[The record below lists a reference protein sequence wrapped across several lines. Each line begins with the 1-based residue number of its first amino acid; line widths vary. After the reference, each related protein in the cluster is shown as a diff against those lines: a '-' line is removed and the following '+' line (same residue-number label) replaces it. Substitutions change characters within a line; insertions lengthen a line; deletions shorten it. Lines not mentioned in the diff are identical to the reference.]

1 LCISLVQFTG
11 SLTTTAGQDQEK
23 KEKGLMNKAL
33 KLTGKIALVTGAS
46 RGLGKA
52 VALELAQA
60 GAYVIVSGRSTRGH
74 STQSELPA
82 TTIDDTVDAIQA
94 AGGKAEAVKCD
105 HTDPVAVKALV
116 DYIRKQPG
124 RLDILVNNA
133 WGAHD
138 AHNESESGDEVWEEP
153 LEQFKH
159 MLLAGPYSDYVTSL
173 LVLKYLMGPIQKGL
187 IITTT
192 WHTAEPPL
200 WLPYEASKAAKN
212 RLVYVLGY
220 YLKEKGIP
228 VIAVAAGWMRT
239 EVMMTHH
246 AMEEL
251 EGQTETPHY
260 AARGIAALASDPDV
274 MRFSG
279 KLMDVSDLADIYGVT
294 DIDGSQPRLNAKHL
308 RQKG

>member
-1 LCISLVQFTG
+1 MNEVQ
-11 SLTTTAGQDQEK
+11 
-23 KEKGLMNKAL
+23 

-60 GAYVIVSGRSTRGH
+60 GAHVIVTGRSTSGH
-74 STQSELPA
+74 STQSELPD
-82 TTIDDTVDAIQA
+82 TTIDDTVDAVHE

-105 HTDPVAVKALV
+105 HTDTTAVKALV
-116 DYIRKQPG
+116 DYIGKQHG
-124 RLDILVNNA
+124 KLDILVNNA

-138 AHNESESGDEVWEEP
+138 PHDESESGEEVWEEP
-153 LEQFKH
+153 LDQFKH
-159 MLLAGPYSDYVTSL
+159 MLLAGPYSDYITSL

-192 WHTAEPPL
+192 WHTAEPPM
-200 WLPYEASKAAKN
+200 WTPYEASKAAKN

-220 YLKEKGIP
+220 HLKDKGIP
-228 VIAVAAGWMRT
+228 VIAVAPGWMRT
-239 EVMMTHH
+239 EIMFTHH
-246 AMEEL
+246 TMDEL

-274 MRFSG
+274 MRFTG

-294 DIDGSQPRLNAKHL
+294 DLDGSQPRLNAKHY
-308 RQKG
+308 RQEG

>member
-1 LCISLVQFTG
+1 
-11 SLTTTAGQDQEK
+11 
-23 KEKGLMNKAL
+23 MNKVQTLA
-33 KLTGKIALVTGAS
+33 GKIALVTGAS

-60 GAYVIVSGRSTRGH
+60 GAQVICTARSTRGH
-74 STQSELPA
+74 STQSQLPA
-82 TTIDDTVDAIQA
+82 TTVDDTVDAIHE
-94 AGGKAEAVKCD
+94 AGGRAEAIACD
-105 HTDPVAVKALV
+105 HTDTAAVKGLV
-116 DYIRKQPG
+116 EYIAKHHG

-133 WGAHD
+133 WGGHD
-138 AHNESESGDEVWEEP
+138 PHDESESGESVWDEP
-153 LEQFKH
+153 LDQFKN

-220 YLKEKGIP
+220 YLRDKGIP

-239 EVMMTHH
+239 ELMLTHH
-246 AMEEL
+246 TMEEL
-251 EGQTETPHY
+251 AGQTETPHY
-260 AARGIAALASDPDV
+260 AARGIAALASDPEA
-274 MRFSG
+274 MRFTG
-279 KLMDVSDLADIYGVT
+279 KLMDVSDLADVYGIT
-294 DIDGSQPRLNAKHL
+294 DLDGSQPRLNAKHL
-308 RQKG
+308 RQEG